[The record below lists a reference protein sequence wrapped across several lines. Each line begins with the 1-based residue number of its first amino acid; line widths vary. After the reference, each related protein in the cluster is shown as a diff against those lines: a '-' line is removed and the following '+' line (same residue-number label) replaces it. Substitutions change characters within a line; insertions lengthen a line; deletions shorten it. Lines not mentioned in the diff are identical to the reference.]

1 MAKKIILN
9 SSSVDLSMFEDEPKK
24 KKQIMQILKF
34 IDKYTDSNIIK
45 KIQMHSKQRVVK
57 DLLQLSAYNCYISA
71 LSGEYR
77 GRHSVSK
84 AYRDLEI
91 KATWS
96 KQKRA
101 IEKRK
106 EKVTDKSLESLST
119 VKNKEKVM
127 KEAINDGKANVLSTL
142 MFSIKDLVDAMKFVV
157 RSFDSQEDNDG

>member
-1 MAKKIILN
+1 MGKKIILN
-9 SSSVDLSMFEDEPKK
+9 SSSVDLSMFEDDKKK

-34 IDKYTDSNIIK
+34 VDRYTDIKIIR
-45 KIQMHSKQRVVK
+45 KIQMHSKDKIIR
-57 DLLQLSAYNCYISA
+57 DMLQLSAYNCFLSA

-84 AYRDLEI
+84 AHRDLRI

-106 EKVTDKSLESLST
+106 ERTTDKSLDSFST
-119 VKNKEKVM
+119 LKNKQEVM
-127 KEAINDGKANVLSTL
+127 REAINDGKANVLSTL
-142 MFSIKDLVDAMKFVV
+142 MFSIKDLVDTMKFIV
-157 RSFDSQEDNDG
+157 RSFDNQEENDG